1 MMKFKV
7 GDRVNYLNEN
17 GGGKVVKIIDSK
29 LVSIETSDG
38 FEIPVLASELIID
51 RRFEDEK
58 ATEAL
63 FAPRNISNPLTIEPK
78 EEKEPEPS
86 NISEI
91 NPWGTIKEEKGIYL
105 AFEPHEQ
112 QWVLTGDIDLILI
125 NNTSMDILYSLFLEA
140 DKSLEGI
147 DFGSVPPDSKIV
159 IETINRDELEN
170 WCKGFIQVLFHKD
183 LPDKIYYPLHA
194 SIDLKINRFFK
205 EGSYRPNTLLQG
217 KALLVNIAPES
228 TLEVIAGTDNEKK
241 YGFKSKASVAET
253 INPTPLIEKHK
264 TNIGEAIIDLHIA
277 EIVDNIAGLSSRDM
291 LQIQKD
297 YFRKTL
303 NSAIEAEFHKITYI
317 HGVGNGS
324 LKNEIIKELENYE
337 NTENQMASITKFGV
351 GALDVKIEYK
361 E

>member
-1 MMKFKV
+1 MKFKV

-17 GGGKVVKIIDSK
+17 GGGKVVKVIDSK

-38 FEIPVLASELIID
+38 FEVPVLASELIID
-51 RRFEDEK
+51 RRFEDSK
-58 ATEAL
+58 ATEDL
-63 FAPRNISNPLTIEPK
+63 FATRNIPNPLAEKYK

-86 NISEI
+86 NVSEI
-91 NPWGTIKEEKGIYL
+91 NPWGTIREEKGVYL

-112 QWVLTGDIDLILI
+112 QWVLTGDIDVILI
-125 NNTSMDILYSLFLEA
+125 NNTSLDILYSLFLEV
-140 DKSLEGI
+140 DKSMEGI

-159 IETINRDELEN
+159 METIGRDELDN

-183 LPDKIYYPLHA
+183 LPDRIYYPLHA
-194 SIDLKINRFFK
+194 SIDLKVNRFFK
-205 EGSYRPNTLLQG
+205 EGSYRSNTLLQG

-228 TLEVIAGTDNEKK
+228 TLEVVSGTDSEKK

-253 INPTPLIEKHK
+253 IKAKPLIEKHK
-264 TNIGEAIIDLHIA
+264 SSVGEAIVDLHIA
-277 EIVDNIAGLSSRDM
+277 ELVDNITGLSSRDM

-297 YFRKTL
+297 YFKKTL
-303 NSAIEAEFHKITYI
+303 NSAIESEYHKVTYI
-317 HGVGNGS
+317 HGVGNGV
-324 LKNEIIKELENYE
+324 LKNEIMKELDNYE
-337 NTENQMASITKFGV
+337 NTENTMASIIKFGV